1 MESTKKLNKK
11 LSGAQNR
18 KLRPKKDVEIRK
30 QPHALNY
37 FIQKRKEKKAFDLFE

>member
-18 KLRPKKDVEIRK
+18 KLRPKDVEIRK

-37 FIQKRKEKKAFDLFE
+37 FIQKRKEKKAFDLLE